1 MYFTN
6 RFEDLYIDVITPK
19 TNLFLPSGF
28 IHAVITLD
36 HSAMLT
42 LDLVREDWLEFA
54 EKAFPNQVE
63 CFREMVR
70 QRRDTTDLDTK
81 VLLDENIK
89 IIRDRCRADVFMLEM
104 LEATKGI
111 GTANVSRVQ
120 EIIRLWRAEIMA
132 SKTK

>member
-1 MYFTN
+1 
-6 RFEDLYIDVITPK
+6 
-19 TNLFLPSGF
+19 
-28 IHAVITLD
+28 
-36 HSAMLT
+36 MLT

-70 QRRDTTDLDTK
+70 QRRDTSDLDTK

-120 EIIRLWRAEIMA
+120 EIIRLWRSEIMA